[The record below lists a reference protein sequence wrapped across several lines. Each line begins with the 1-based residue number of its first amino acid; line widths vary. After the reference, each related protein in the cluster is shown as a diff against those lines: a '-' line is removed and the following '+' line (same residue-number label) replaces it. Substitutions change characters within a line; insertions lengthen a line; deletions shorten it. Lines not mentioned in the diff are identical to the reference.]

1 MLILSSFNSESES
14 LLLTAAK
21 QKICEAETEIKPL
34 TSLSQ
39 KRLNPFKKSVAK
51 VEGSRGLAN
60 LDASFA
66 QQKSN
71 KNKHNSIPEQPPPQ
85 QTKVHNHHFL

>member
-1 MLILSSFNSESES
+1 MMLSSLNPESKS
-14 LLLTAAK
+14 VLLAAAK
-21 QKICEAETEIKPL
+21 QKKHEAQTEVKPL
-34 TSLSQ
+34 MSLSQ

-51 VEGSRGLAN
+51 VESSRGLAN

-66 QQKSN
+66 QQKCN
-71 KNKHNSIPEQPPPQ
+71 KSKHNSIPEQPPPQ